1 NVVGEQGANLLP
13 ADQRD
18 QLLKTRPALG
28 GAARPAEVVVDNPEA
43 VGSPAEGASAPHQV
57 VLEFKTLLVVDRL
70 LRAGLADVDDRQAAE
85 GAGPGAPAH
94 THGWLPLG
102 HGRAPPRAAASRL
115 LGGPARW
122 LRGGGARR
130 VRFLGQGEKWSDGLR
145 GEFCGGQALRT
156 GSEVGGAQRD
166 AKPDVSPVNHEDVA
180 RAVGGMADGMNG
192 EAAPVKRMR
201 RVGYIDFFG
210 ARPRRG

>member
-1 NVVGEQGANLLP
+1 RHGRVPQGP
-13 ADQRD
+13 AASR
-18 QLLKTRPALG
+18 LWG
-28 GAARPAEVVVDNPEA
+28 GAAR
-43 VGSPAEGASAPHQV
+43 
-57 VLEFKTLLVVDRL
+57 
-70 LRAGLADVDDRQAAE
+70 
-85 GAGPGAPAH
+85 
-94 THGWLPLG
+94 
-102 HGRAPPRAAASRL
+102 
-115 LGGPARW
+115 W
-122 LRGGGARR
+122 LRVGGAWR
-130 VRFLGQGEKWSDGLR
+130 VPFLDQGEKLPDGLR

-210 ARPRRG
+210 ARHRRVTDWGIKLFSRSSGKIAASIWS